1 MGVEKTFIGNVASSS
16 DMVICDVLVA
26 GSGAGGMTAAIVA
39 RKHGLNVI
47 VVEKEPYIGGTTA
60 LSGGYLWV
68 PNNSVNKAAGTRDS
82 LEAARTYLQYEAGNQ
97 FDPARVEVFL
107 KEGPKMVDY
116 MQTNTEVRFEPA
128 VAFSDY
134 HPDAPGGIPGGR
146 TILTKSVRG
155 SILGKDLPKLRR
167 PRPELTLFGLTI
179 GSGKELWHFYRA
191 TRRVS
196 SALYVTKRLFLH
208 GLDLLMHGRGMLL
221 TNGNALSARLFRT
234 AIDSGVKV
242 WLKSPVKALNRNEAG
257 EVVGARIATP
267 KGERIIVARNGV
279 ILACGGFPQDL
290 VLRTAIYPHNAREGE
305 HASAASP
312 GNTGDGLRLAQAV
325 GGQVREG
332 YPNHAA
338 WAPASLVPRKDGT
351 FAPFPHFIDRGKPG
365 VIAVRRDGKRFVNE
379 SNSYHDF
386 VQALVRVTPP
396 EEVAEAFLI
405 ADHRTIRRYGLGF
418 AKPAPLPLK
427 PVLDSGYLQSGNTL
441 EELAANVGI
450 DAKNLAETV
459 DRWNADIP
467 SGKDSAFG
475 KGSTAYNR
483 FHGDPEVQP
492 NPCMA
497 PISTGPFYALR
508 VIPGDIGTFTG
519 LQTDENAR
527 VLDTSG
533 QPIRG
538 LYAVGNDMASVAGGN
553 YVGGGITLGPAMTFG
568 YVAARHAAG
577 AAEGN
582 SSSH

>member
-1 MGVEKTFIGNVASSS
+1 
-16 DMVICDVLVA
+16 MVICDVLVA

-68 PNNSVNKAAGTRDS
+68 PNNSVNKAAGTKDS
-82 LEAARTYLQYEAGNQ
+82 LEAARTYLQHEAGNQ

-116 MQTNTEVRFEPA
+116 MQANTEVRFEPA

-386 VQALVRVTPP
+386 VQGLVRVTPP

>member
-1 MGVEKTFIGNVASSS
+1 
-16 DMVICDVLVA
+16 MVICDVLVA

-60 LSGGYLWV
+60 LSGGYVWI

-82 LEAARTYLQYEAGNQ
+82 LEAARTYLQHEAGNQ

-267 KGERIIVARNGV
+267 KGERIIVARKGV

-338 WAPASLVPRKDGT
+338 WAPTSLVPRKDGT

-582 SSSH
+582 SSSLAGRLSRPR